1 MINVNMPHFIR
12 VILLFLSFGIVA
24 SISGCSSLGTYSDS
38 EQTHIDRHS
47 ALTEQ
52 FPNIP
57 IPDGFNLVRGKSFI
71 YISGTGKTKV
81 GKLYFS
87 SWGKVSG
94 LIKFYQDK
102 MLEKNWKPLSF
113 IGQNTTTMVFEQKN
127 HICTITMEPSFWKT
141 TVEIN
146 VGPK

>member
-1 MINVNMPHFIR
+1 MLYFIR
-12 VILLFLSFGIVA
+12 VILLLLSFGIVA

-38 EQTHIDRHS
+38 EHTSTDKTS
-47 ALTEQ
+47 VLTDQ

-57 IPDGFNLVRGKSFI
+57 IPDGFILIREKSFI
-71 YISGTGKTKV
+71 YISGTGGTKV

-94 LIKFYQDK
+94 LIRFYQDK
-102 MLEKNWKPLSF
+102 MLEKGWKPLSF